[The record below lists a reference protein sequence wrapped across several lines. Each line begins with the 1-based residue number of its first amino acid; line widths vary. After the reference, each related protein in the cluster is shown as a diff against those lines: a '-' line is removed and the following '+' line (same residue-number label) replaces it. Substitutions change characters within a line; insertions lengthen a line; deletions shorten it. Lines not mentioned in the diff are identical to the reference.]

1 MWCVRTSTCPPLCSA
16 NHRPSCW
23 LGQGGVGGWRGGQ
36 VVSKLPLKW
45 LEVSAEKTGRPRQCG
60 VTSGSP
66 TGTCDIGRGSGVG
79 GDETKILRCP
89 KLNYNWQGNQRKIE
103 ELTS

>member
-1 MWCVRTSTCPPLCSA
+1 MSGPPRALHSA
-16 NHRPSCW
+16 LQTTDHRAGW
-23 LGQGGVGGWRGGQ
+23 DRAGVGGWRGGQ
-36 VVSKLPLKW
+36 VASKLPLKW
-45 LEVSAEKTGRPRQCG
+45 LEVSAEKTGRPRQRG

-79 GDETKILRCP
+79 SDKRKILRCL
-89 KLNYNWQGNQRKIE
+89 KLNYNWQGNRRKIE